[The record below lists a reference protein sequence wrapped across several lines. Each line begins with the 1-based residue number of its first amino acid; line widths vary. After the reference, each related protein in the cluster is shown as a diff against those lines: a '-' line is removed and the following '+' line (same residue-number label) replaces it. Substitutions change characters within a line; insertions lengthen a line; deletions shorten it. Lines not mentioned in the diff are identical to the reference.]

1 MRRLCVLCTTTGV
14 SQNLIGP
21 IESQGIVPF
30 QHCVSLSGLLNLFV
44 DVFSLLLVERGGGD
58 VGVARRYFL
67 NFKGTVLRDRFR
79 KC

>member
-1 MRRLCVLCTTTGV
+1 VYCTTAGV
-14 SQNLIGP
+14 TQHLIGP

-44 DVFSLLLVERGGGD
+44 VVFSLLLMVRGGGE

-67 NFKGTVLRDRFR
+67 NFKEPRNRF
-79 KC
+79 